1 MLPAP
6 EVGDINWP
14 SLIFWYTFID
24 VLNSVHKLEFCQR
37 LTWLQ
42 SIDCHNKIE
51 NKNLTFSADWK
62 LNQSF
67 ECITKSR
74 CLDWL
79 LTMIVKVLITY
90 CLDTE
95 DHQGSRACQSLSLDP
110 SHSLVET
117 SHLYQ
122 WLVGTLFHHLQ
133 TCARGR
139 GRVPWSCASLPAWRA
154 GTHCCWS
161 SGLVEQLAEWSYWS
175 QSCYENQILKQN
187 SAIFYSLLRAL
198 CFDVF
203 ITAPHQ

>member
-6 EVGDINWP
+6 EVGGINWP

-51 NKNLTFSADWK
+51 NKILTFSADWK
-62 LNQSF
+62 LNPSNVSLKVSVMID
-67 ECITKSR
+67 C
-74 CLDWL
+74 W

-187 SAIFYSLLRAL
+187 SAIFTPLLRTL